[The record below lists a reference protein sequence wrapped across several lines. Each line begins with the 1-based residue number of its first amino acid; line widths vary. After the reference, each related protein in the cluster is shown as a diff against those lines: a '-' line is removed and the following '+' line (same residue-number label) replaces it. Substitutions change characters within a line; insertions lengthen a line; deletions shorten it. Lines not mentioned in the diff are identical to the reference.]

1 MAEEQSNKNTSS
13 PSPPS
18 RKGSLVLQDGTTF
31 EGISFGYPTS
41 VAGEVVFNT
50 GMVGYPESLT
60 DPSYTG
66 QILNLTYPLIGN
78 YGVPAPEPN
87 DPLHLQSR
95 FESERIRL
103 QGLLVSDYTE
113 AYSHWEGTRSLGQW
127 LYDNKVPALTQID
140 TRQLTKKLRERGS
153 MLGKI
158 IFDNEEL
165 DFYDPD
171 MDNLVAQS
179 SITEKVTYGQGG
191 TKRIVLVDCGCK
203 HNIVHSLLERGVEV
217 VRVPW
222 DYDFHQEPMD
232 GLFISNGPGNPKTC
246 KQAVLHIRRALA
258 RRIPIF
264 GICMGH
270 QLLALAAGANTFKL
284 KYGHRSQNQ
293 PVREEGTHR
302 CLITSQNHSFAVDS
316 ETIPNDWEPWFTNLN
331 DQTNEGIRHKSSP
344 FMSVQF
350 HPEAMPGPFDAG
362 FLFDRFVN
370 LVNEYGPADTK
381 RS

>member
-1 MAEEQSNKNTSS
+1 
-13 PSPPS
+13 
-18 RKGSLVLQDGTTF
+18 
-31 EGISFGYPTS
+31 
-41 VAGEVVFNT
+41 
-50 GMVGYPESLT
+50 
-60 DPSYTG
+60 
-66 QILNLTYPLIGN
+66 
-78 YGVPAPEPN
+78 
-87 DPLHLQSR
+87 
-95 FESERIRL
+95 
-103 QGLLVSDYTE
+103 
-113 AYSHWEGTRSLGQW
+113 
-127 LYDNKVPALTQID
+127 
-140 TRQLTKKLRERGS
+140 
-153 MLGKI
+153 
-158 IFDNEEL
+158 
-165 DFYDPD
+165 
-171 MDNLVAQS
+171 VAQS

-270 QLLALAAGANTFKL
+270 QLLALAAGANTYKL